1 MPPIPCPLQQL
12 FLGRKGLNLHLPDRA
27 FIPSRFR
34 QLLPP
39 PRLHS
44 PLFFWFTVTRLEKRA
59 GRKLEEKKHE
69 NCNFTK
75 DTVILLFPFFL
86 FIIRVFIARSNRL
99 VRILER
105 VQMKRVYMIFSKRII
120 IEKRIVLIELLVKKL
135 EKIVWMF
142 RRVSFS
148 PLNDL
153 SRSFV
158 FSKLFY
164 RLTLSSEEWR
174 SFFLKLRRCL
184 SPFPLFHRFKIDSK
198 SGTVIPTR
206 NKSLQSKKRSG

>member
-1 MPPIPCPLQQL
+1 MIL
-12 FLGRKGLNLHLPDRA
+12 F
-27 FIPSRFR
+27 
-34 QLLPP
+34 
-39 PRLHS
+39 
-44 PLFFWFTVTRLEKRA
+44 
-59 GRKLEEKKHE
+59 
-69 NCNFTK
+69 
-75 DTVILLFPFFL
+75 FPFFL
-86 FIIRVFIARSNRL
+86 FIIRVFIPRSNRL

-174 SFFLKLRRCL
+174 SFFFLLKLRRCL
-184 SPFPLFHRFKIDSK
+184 SPFPPFHRFKIDSR
-198 SGTVIPTR
+198 SGTASRFRRETNYYKVKNGMARNVILIILDFPR
-206 NKSLQSKKRSG
+206 

>member
-1 MPPIPCPLQQL
+1 MQL
-12 FLGRKGLNLHLPDRA
+12 YEGYSD
-27 FIPSRFR
+27 
-34 QLLPP
+34 
-39 PRLHS
+39 S
-44 PLFFWFTVTRLEKRA
+44 PLSFFY
-59 GRKLEEKKHE
+59 
-69 NCNFTK
+69 
-75 DTVILLFPFFL
+75 LFV
-86 FIIRVFIARSNRL
+86 IRVFIARSNRL

-105 VQMKRVYMIFSKRII
+105 VQMKRVYLIFSKRII

-164 RLTLSSEEWR
+164 RLTLSSEEWK

-184 SPFPLFHRFKIDSK
+184 SPFPPFHRCKIDSS
-198 SGTVIPTR
+198 SGTASRFRRETNHYKVKNGMARNVILIILDFPR
-206 NKSLQSKKRSG
+206 

>member
-1 MPPIPCPLQQL
+1 MKIATLRRIQWFFS
-12 FLGRKGLNLHLPDRA
+12 FL
-27 FIPSRFR
+27 
-34 QLLPP
+34 
-39 PRLHS
+39 
-44 PLFFWFTVTRLEKRA
+44 
-59 GRKLEEKKHE
+59 
-69 NCNFTK
+69 
-75 DTVILLFPFFL
+75 FFL

-148 PLNDL
+148 SLNDL
-153 SRSFV
+153 SSFV

-164 RLTLSSEEWR
+164 RLTLSSEEWK

-184 SPFPLFHRFKIDSK
+184 SPFPPFHRFKIDSR
-198 SGTVIPTR
+198 SGTASRFRRETNHYKVKNGVARNVILIILDFPR
-206 NKSLQSKKRSG
+206 